1 MRIRIHGLALLPPSA
16 RKPRAVTAACRRA
29 LQMEGADLPGEMN
42 VVVVG
47 RSEMLRLNKSFLK
60 RRHDTDVIAFDYA
73 PPLLGD
79 VFVSAYQARRQAR
92 EQGHPVL
99 RELLTLAV
107 HGTLHLLGYDDATPR
122 QRARMFKRQDEVLGG
137 QAPARRSRPG

>member
-1 MRIRIHGLALLPPSA
+1 MRIKVHGLALLPASA
-16 RKPRAVTAACRRA
+16 RKPRAVQAACRKA
-29 LQMEGADLPGEMN
+29 LRLEGADLPGEMS

-47 RSEMLRLNKSFLK
+47 RAEMLRLNKSFLK
-60 RRHDTDVIAFDYA
+60 HRHDTDVIAFDYD
-73 PPLLGD
+73 PPLFGD

-107 HGTLHLLGYDDATPR
+107 HGTLHLLGYDDAAPR
-122 QRARMFKRQDEVLGG
+122 QRARMFKRQDEVLGA
-137 QAPARRSRPG
+137 QAPARRPRRG